1 MSDNGSSI
9 IVEDEITLDQWLTKS
24 SDFLILF
31 DVHLN
36 WTGRC
41 ESLIPQ
47 LDALHRNI
55 DSSESR
61 WKVLSI
67 EVPRFT
73 DKFLSMV
80 ELSPSCSHSS
90 ISDDDSKNHKG
101 DDENNTDLLGTLV
114 KKTSCSPLFLAV
126 KDCKVVCI
134 VEGANY
140 PALSKAIY
148 EHMSLIADEEEEVMM
163 MNEEEFQK

>member
-9 IVEDEITLDQWLTKS
+9 IVDNENTLDQWLTKS

-47 LDALHRNI
+47 LDTLHRTI

-67 EVPRFT
+67 EVPRLT
-73 DKFLSMV
+73 DKLLSMV
-80 ELSPSCSHSS
+80 ELSLSCSHSS
-90 ISDDDSKNHKG
+90 ITDDDSKKQKG
-101 DDENNTDLLGTLV
+101 DDENNKDLLGTLM
-114 KKTSCSPLFLAV
+114 KKTSCSPLFLVV

-148 EHMSLIADEEEEVMM
+148 EHMPVISDEEEEVM
-163 MNEEEFQK
+163 NEEE